1 MTPSPRSLA
10 KASMRAGDAR
20 SPRVERL
27 EGQQHALARRQGKCP
42 HASSIRRRPEPGPD
56 RLRRHPARPACAVDR
71 SPAGHGTAT
80 TVRPAGC
87 APAGR
92 AGGGGLTMTGQKHA
106 LVRSPAA
113 IVVPVAPTMAAAG
126 PPLTARVLDMHAAYR
141 CWCEGVAL
149 SGDTALLGRAGG
161 TRLPRAVACTP
172 KPALR
177 PLIPATGP
185 APRRRLAGDPRRK
198 ANQKWSKHFINSRVR
213 RLVQTLQAGVF
224 GRFLHHGQSRWNPVW
239 RLLEGRFGLVFG
251 PAEPFIVL
259 PPARRHK
266 RSKRARTPSFC
277 YILNPGFEK
286 NLAAN

>member
-1 MTPSPRSLA
+1 MPWRVAKGSARMPRPSVVALSLA
-10 KASMRAGDAR
+10 LIGYAVT
-20 SPRVERL
+20 PP
-27 EGQQHALARRQGKCP
+27 GQPAPSTAAPLATAP
-42 HASSIRRRPEPGPD
+42 H
-56 RLRRHPARPACAVDR
+56 
-71 SPAGHGTAT
+71 T

-161 TRLPRAVACTP
+161 TRLP

-198 ANQKWSKHFINSRVR
+198 ANQK
-213 RLVQTLQAGVF
+213 
-224 GRFLHHGQSRWNPVW
+224 
-239 RLLEGRFGLVFG
+239 
-251 PAEPFIVL
+251 
-259 PPARRHK
+259 
-266 RSKRARTPSFC
+266 
-277 YILNPGFEK
+277 
-286 NLAAN
+286 